1 MSATMTLTRQVN
13 RALDDEH
20 RANLEL
26 LAKVEQA
33 FSRADARDAALAA
46 TFGRQVEHEL
56 SRHFGFEEHDLF
68 PLLDSVGAADLAT
81 LLLEEHETIRQVA
94 TDLLP
99 LAQAA
104 ATLDD
109 AGWVTLRRC
118 ALEMVER
125 LRAHIDK
132 ETMALLPALEDA
144 LDDDT
149 DRELAF
155 AYAAQ

>member
-1 MSATMTLTRQVN
+1 MSAAMTLTRQVN

-26 LAKVEQA
+26 LARVEQK
-33 FSRADARDAALAA
+33 FSRADARDAALAT
-46 TFGRQVEHEL
+46 TFGRQIEHEL
-56 SRHFGFEEHDLF
+56 SRHFGFEERDLF

-144 LDDDT
+144 LDEDT